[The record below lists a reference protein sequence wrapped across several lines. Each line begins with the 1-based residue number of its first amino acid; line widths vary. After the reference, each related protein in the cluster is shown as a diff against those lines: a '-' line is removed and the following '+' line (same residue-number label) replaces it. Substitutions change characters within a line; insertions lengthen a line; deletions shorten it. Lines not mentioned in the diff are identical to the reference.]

1 MSLSSYINSQLLNTI
16 YNLTPGTLRRQIH
29 RRSHHSDQDRI
40 PVAVPGRGCR
50 RRLGGRCV
58 QRRHAK
64 VLGRRSL
71 DQVQFRRDRKL
82 AREVDG
88 LGGVG
93 RVPRLLRQVQEH
105 EGTHVRRFCQVIKRS
120 L

>member
-1 MSLSSYINSQLLNTI
+1 M
-16 YNLTPGTLRRQIH
+16 
-29 RRSHHSDQDRI
+29 
-40 PVAVPGRGCR
+40 PGRGCR
-50 RRLGGRCV
+50 RRMGGRRV

-71 DQVQFRRDRKL
+71 DPVQFRRDRQL

-88 LGGVG
+88 LGGVE

-105 EGTHVRRFCQVIKRS
+105 EGAHVRRFCQVINLDLDLEHRQFSYKFDALEWCFNDKPKPLFKWS
-120 L
+120 APK